1 MSHRLYMSLQC
12 VCVCV
17 YECVHALVRVTVC
30 VFWCKRKSVHVVNLF
45 FIFWGPASFSSS
57 HILCCHCIDRAFT
70 FPRRSCFSVLLL
82 FFVMRELCT
91 LYFFLSLSQVGCAQ
105 FFFPTCVH
113 DEIHKIYMKWYA
125 RTSLSCLLCNC
136 TQLTRTKSKLGQ
148 VTISLIRKEIGCI
161 TSEYNKHVC
170 DAKYDWV
177 RWSTT
182 TPNFCCSN
190 MRHADVPSGGFV
202 APCAAI

>member
-1 MSHRLYMSLQC
+1 MQLDIMRNFCKGCFWHFFFSARISSRICLLSRYDCALLWCRLMPSRKVGYTPFCAPSVVQHPSCHHESSTLHVTAM
-12 VCVCV
+12 CVCV

-105 FFFPTCVH
+105 FFFPRVCM
-113 DEIHKIYMKWYA
+113 MKY
-125 RTSLSCLLCNC
+125 
-136 TQLTRTKSKLGQ
+136 
-148 VTISLIRKEIGCI
+148 I
-161 TSEYNKHVC
+161 
-170 DAKYDWV
+170 KYI
-177 RWSTT
+177 WSDM
-182 TPNFCCSN
+182 P
-190 MRHADVPSGGFV
+190 
-202 APCAAI
+202 APRCPVFFATAHN